1 MLELDETNYESY
13 AMEGRFP
20 IVQRGMNK
28 STKESLNILEKEFGY
43 TNMNQYLL
51 KGTPEQKRK
60 YNDWIKNLSTYGDP
74 EFEKFKDWFDSK
86 EKILEMLQR
95 NERKIIDMMVEG
107 YKKKVVK
114 GYLIEITK
122 PIEVETTKAEL
133 YVNGKRLVLKIKII
147 GEFFKYIYKIL
158 EKEEVKE
165 INYNK
170 ELSKGVKFSKE
181 ELQ

>member
-1 MLELDETNYESY
+1 
-13 AMEGRFP
+13 
-20 IVQRGMNK
+20 
-28 STKESLNILEKEFGY
+28 
-43 TNMNQYLL
+43 
-51 KGTPEQKRK
+51 
-60 YNDWIKNLSTYGDP
+60 
-74 EFEKFKDWFDSK
+74 
-86 EKILEMLQR
+86 MLQR